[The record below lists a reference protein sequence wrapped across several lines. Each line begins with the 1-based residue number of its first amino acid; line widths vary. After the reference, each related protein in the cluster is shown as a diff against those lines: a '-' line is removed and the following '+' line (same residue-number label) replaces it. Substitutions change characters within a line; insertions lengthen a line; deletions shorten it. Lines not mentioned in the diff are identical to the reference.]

1 MPHNHQQLD
10 SVTMLSSLMAGTV
23 LATTTDSYS
32 PIEVFPL
39 SAGLSGA
46 MLSVLR
52 GRSQKDPK
60 ESRAQLISSFLCG
73 VVASLFLAPFVVH
86 HLLPPL
92 TGNPDLATR
101 TIVHLVV
108 GLSGTT
114 IIDWL
119 LDHRKKMIATGAR
132 KILGEKFQQLADSE
146 SSPAVCEVSTEETPS
161 PETPPTETHKPPV
174 E

>member
-1 MPHNHQQLD
+1 MPHNHSQLD

-23 LATTTDSYS
+23 LATTDAYA

-39 SAGLSGA
+39 SAGVSGA

-52 GRSQKDPK
+52 GRGQKDPK

-73 VVASLFLAPFVVH
+73 VVASLFFAPFVSQ

-101 TIVHLVV
+101 TLVHLVV
-108 GLSGTT
+108 GLLGTT

-119 LDHRKKMIATGAR
+119 LEYRKKLVASGAR
-132 KILGEKFQQLADSE
+132 KLLGEKFQQLVDSE
-146 SSPAVCEVSTEETPS
+146 SSPAVCEVSTEVPPSRETPS
-161 PETPPTETHKPPV
+161 T
-174 E
+174 